1 MQTRNMGAKHVPVSR
16 VSAINLKDPKNNRE
30 AVKDPRF
37 TNKWVYKLK
46 IQARGSIDPL
56 KANLVA
62 RGDEQVYGVDCT
74 YTFLAVME
82 MISGK
87 VMLLCQGYRGYG
99 DVASSYVKADRKD
112 DLEILLYISQGMNI
126 DAKYEK
132 TWLSVI
138 QTIFLYI
145 NTETDGKTLIGIIC
159 VDDVLATRTSVNK
172 VDDFLKT
179 MFKSLS
185 WRISA
190 L

>member
-1 MQTRNMGAKHVPVSR
+1 MGAKHVPVSR

-87 VMLLCQGYRGYG
+87 VMLLCQGYG
-99 DVASSYVKADRKD
+99 DRKD

-126 DAKYEK
+126 DATKK
-132 TWLSVI
+132 HGVRDKRQLTLRLKKR
-138 QTIFLYI
+138 LY
-145 NTETDGKTLIGIIC
+145 DLKQSGRLWYLILH
-159 VDDVLATRTSVNK
+159 DV
-172 VDDFLKT
+172 
-179 MFKSLS
+179 
-185 WRISA
+185 
-190 L
+190 